1 MSDSADFTAILARW
15 EKQQPDAIAIS
26 FAGQDRTWAEFAERV
41 RRAAAALRA
50 AGLVPGDRI
59 AVLDLNHP
67 SCLELT
73 LACAQIGTANAV
85 VNFRLAPPEIAYVI
99 NDAKARLLFVGPEFA
114 GAAEKLRSH
123 IPAVERVIRVG
134 GADDEYEA
142 WLAAH
147 APDARAHPS
156 APDDCFVQLY
166 TSGTTGFP
174 KGAMLT
180 HRSMLAHS
188 RNAAAGQD
196 FGPDSRVQVA
206 MPLFHVGGTSYSLIA
221 ISLGARIFLMRMPDP
236 AAALAMLEAERITH
250 TFYVPALMAVMNQVP
265 GAAER
270 DYTALKALSYGASP
284 MPLPVMR
291 ASLKLFPNVMQQVYG
306 MTEQSGM
313 VSLLPPADHVDPAVA
328 HRLVSAGKAIPGVE
342 IEIRDAATGEPVAT
356 GERGE
361 VWVRSDQLMAGYWGK
376 PDATAATITPDG
388 WLRSGDGGYLDADGY
403 LYITDR
409 IKDMIISGGE
419 NIYPAEIERVMA
431 EHPSVQDVAVIGV
444 PDERWGEVPKAVVV
458 AVPGAT
464 IDAEALLA
472 WTRERLASFKC
483 PKTIDVVAELPRNPT
498 GKILKKELRKPYWEG
513 RERQIV

>member
-1 MSDSADFTAILARW
+1 MPHRQGARMTLQSTDVTALLSHWASER
-15 EKQQPDAIAIS
+15 PDDEALR
-26 FAGQDRTWAEFAERV
+26 FGEVRHTWARLAERV
-41 RRAAAALRA
+41 HRVAAALRA
-50 AGLVPGDRI
+50 DGLAPGDRV

-114 GAAEKLRSH
+114 GAAEKLRGH
-123 IPAVERVIRVG
+123 LPAVERVIRVG

-142 WLAAH
+142 WLAAQE
-147 APDARAHPS
+147 PDARVHPS
-156 APDDCFVQLY
+156 APGDCFVQLY

-188 RNAAAGQD
+188 RNASVGQD
-196 FGPDSRVQVA
+196 FGPGSRVQVA

-270 DYTALKALSYGASP
+270 DYSALKALSYGASP

-306 MTEQSGM
+306 MTEQS
-313 VSLLPPADHVDPAVA
+313 
-328 HRLVSAGKAIPGVE
+328 
-342 IEIRDAATGEPVAT
+342 
-356 GERGE
+356 
-361 VWVRSDQLMAGYWGK
+361 
-376 PDATAATITPDG
+376 
-388 WLRSGDGGYLDADGY
+388 
-403 LYITDR
+403 
-409 IKDMIISGGE
+409 
-419 NIYPAEIERVMA
+419 
-431 EHPSVQDVAVIGV
+431 
-444 PDERWGEVPKAVVV
+444 
-458 AVPGAT
+458 
-464 IDAEALLA
+464 
-472 WTRERLASFKC
+472 
-483 PKTIDVVAELPRNPT
+483 
-498 GKILKKELRKPYWEG
+498 
-513 RERQIV
+513 